1 MLWKSIIGFE
11 NYKISDTGIVKSKD
25 KLLKF
30 GNNGNGYL
38 FVNLSKNGKIKRFYI
53 HRLVATH
60 FIPNPEN
67 KETVN
72 HKDGIK
78 SNNCVYNLEW
88 CSVKE
93 NLLHAIKTGLR
104 KSTIQSR
111 HKQSISKIGILNP
124 NHRKVICVE
133 TGVVYPTVKEASKS
147 LGFGKTA
154 VSNALK
160 SGGTSGGYHFKYYDF

>member
-11 NYKISDTGIVKSKD
+11 NYQISDTGIIKSTD

-30 GNNGNGYL
+30 GNNGKGYL
-38 FVNLSKNGKIKRFYI
+38 FVCLSKNGKTTRFYV
-53 HRLVATH
+53 HRLVASH
-60 FIPNPEN
+60 FILNPEN
-67 KETVN
+67 KKTVN
-72 HKDGIK
+72 HKDGNK
-78 SNNCVYNLEW
+78 SNNCVSNLEW
-88 CSVKE
+88 CSQKE

-111 HKQSISKIGILNP
+111 YKQSVSKMGKLNP

-133 TGVVYPTVKEASKS
+133 TGIVFDTVKKASKS

-160 SGGTSGGYHFKYYDF
+160 SGGTSGGFHFKYYEG